1 MPVCGNQTDRL
12 LSNLQLNYADQGS
25 GSMQNHFVRIT
36 DTKAFEQIADRSRER
51 PVVIFKHSLT
61 CPISAAAY
69 DQMAAFEGEVALI
82 EVQRARE
89 LSTEIENRL
98 GVAHESP
105 QVIVL
110 RNGQVVWNASHFRI
124 TAAAVAAAV
133 REAGPRQ
140 GQSAT
145 AVGRQKPD
153 VRKGPGSSR

>member
-1 MPVCGNQTDRL
+1 ME
-12 LSNLQLNYADQGS
+12 
-25 GSMQNHFVRIT
+25 NHFVKIT
-36 DTKAFEQIADRSRER
+36 DKKSFEDLANRSKQS

-69 DQMAAFEGEVALI
+69 EQMAEVNGEVALI

-110 RNGQVVWNASHFRI
+110 RNGQVVWSASHFRI
-124 TAAAVAAAV
+124 TSDAVDSAV
-133 REAGPRQ
+133 REAK
-140 GQSAT
+140 A
-145 AVGRQKPD
+145 
-153 VRKGPGSSR
+153 